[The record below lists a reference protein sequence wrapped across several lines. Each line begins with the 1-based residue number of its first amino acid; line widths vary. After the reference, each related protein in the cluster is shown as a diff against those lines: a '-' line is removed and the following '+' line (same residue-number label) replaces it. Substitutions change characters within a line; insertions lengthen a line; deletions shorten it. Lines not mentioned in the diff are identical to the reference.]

1 MNPQRST
8 LYRYAELLASC
19 TRARLTGTRG
29 ADEIFALQV
38 EDCLPSL
45 EFLPE
50 KGRVIDVGSGGG
62 LPGIVWAVYRPDLS
76 VTLLDSVKKKC
87 DAVKEII
94 DELEIHNVEIICERS
109 EDYAKTHRE
118 IFDMAG
124 ARALSSAGVTAELL
138 SPLVKTGGMILTFK
152 GEKVNDE
159 ISAVNG
165 KWNILGLSE
174 PSAKFYGGDD
184 SSRCIL
190 TWQKVKKC
198 PAKFPRRVGLAG
210 TKFFWE

>member
-19 TRARLTGTRG
+19 KRARLTGTRG

-62 LPGIVWAVYRPDLS
+62 LPGIVWAVYRPDLR

-87 DAVKEII
+87 EAVKEII
-94 DELEIHNVEIICERS
+94 DELEIHNAEIVCERS
-109 EDYAKTHRE
+109 EDYAKNHRE

-138 SPLVKTGGMILTFK
+138 SPLVKIGGKILTFK

-165 KWNILGLSE
+165 KWKILGLSE
-174 PSAKFYGGDD
+174 PLMKFYGGDD

-190 TWQKVKKC
+190 TWEKVKKC
-198 PAKFPRRVGLAG
+198 PANFPRRTGLAG

>member
-1 MNPQRST
+1 MSPQRST

-19 TRARLTGTRG
+19 KRARLTGTRG
-29 ADEIFALQV
+29 ADEIFALQI
-38 EDCLPSL
+38 EDCMPSL

-76 VTLLDSVKKKC
+76 VILLDSVRKKC
-87 DAVKEII
+87 EAVKEIV
-94 DELEIHNVEIICERS
+94 DALEIHNVEIVCERS
-109 EDYAKTHRE
+109 EDYARTHRE

-138 SPLVKTGGMILTFK
+138 SPLVKIGGIILTFK
-152 GEKVNDE
+152 GEKLNDE
-159 ISAVNG
+159 ISAVKE
-165 KWNILGLSE
+165 KWNLLGLSE
-174 PSAKFYGGDD
+174 PSAKFYGGSD
-184 SSRCIL
+184 SSRCVV
-190 TWQKVKKC
+190 TWQKVKRC
-198 PAKFPRRVGLAG
+198 PAMFPRRTGLAG

>member
-1 MNPQRST
+1 MNPQRSI
-8 LYRYAELLASC
+8 LYRYAELLDSC

-29 ADEIFALQV
+29 ADDIFALQV

-50 KGRVIDVGSGGG
+50 SGRVIDVGSGGG
-62 LPGIVWAVYRPDLS
+62 LPGIVWAVHRPDLR
-76 VTLLDSVKKKC
+76 VTLLDSVNKKC
-87 DAVKEII
+87 VAVREIVDALNIPNI
-94 DELEIHNVEIICERS
+94 EIICARS
-109 EDYAKTHRE
+109 EDYAKIHRE

-138 SPLVKTGGMILTFK
+138 SPLVKIGGRILTFK

-159 ISAVNG
+159 ISAVNR
-165 KWNILGLSE
+165 KWGILGLSE
-174 PSAKFYGGDD
+174 PSMKFYGGED
-184 SSRCIL
+184 SSRCVV
-190 TWQKVKKC
+190 TWEKVKKC
-198 PAKFPRRVGLAG
+198 PANFPRRTGLAG